1 MIIDFTKITIYEIL
15 ALLLSLIAILVPS
28 FKWLWRTLF
37 VKAKLKFIPNGKIIL
52 FFNKSGAYIRID
64 GAYEALNKS
73 VTIKNGKVRIT
84 REDNTVLKQDWS
96 VFISPVWQNFSG
108 SIASS
113 NEYAH
118 PFRLEA
124 NSLICAFVEYAD
136 PFNKGNILWQ
146 KIENKLNSIAL
157 ELKKE
162 YGSFDEALRAFK
174 TSPDFTQAYRD
185 LQATFFWQ
193 AGKYNLSIGNQYETE
208 KANFEYSFTLQQYDV
223 DKLNGNI
230 EKVLVSILAEKYN
243 IPIGCETPAVDLLEK

>member
-28 FKWLWRTLF
+28 FKWLWRTLL
-37 VKAKLKFIPNGKIIL
+37 VKAKLKFIPNKKVL
-52 FFNKSGAYIRID
+52 VFFNRSGAYVRID

-73 VTIKNGKVRIT
+73 ITIRNGKVQII
-84 REDNTVLKQDWS
+84 REDNTVLNLDWS
-96 VFISPVWQNFSG
+96 VFVSPAWQNFSG

-136 PFNKGNILWQ
+136 SFNKGNILWQ
-146 KIENKLNSIAL
+146 KIENKLNPVAL
-157 ELKKE
+157 KLQKE
-162 YGSFDEALRAFK
+162 YENFDEALKAFK

-193 AGKYNLSIGNQYETE
+193 AGKYKLSIENQYETKE
-208 KANFEYSFTLQQYDV
+208 AKFEYHFTLQQYDV

-230 EKVLVSILAEKYN
+230 DKVLVSVLSEKYN

>member
-15 ALLLSLIAILVPS
+15 ALLLSLIAILVPL

-37 VKAKLKFIPNGKIIL
+37 VKAKLKFIPNGKITL

-96 VFISPVWQNFSG
+96 VFISPAWQNFSG
-108 SIASS
+108 NIASS

-146 KIENKLNSIAL
+146 KIENKLNPVAL
-157 ELKKE
+157 KLQKE
-162 YGSFDEALRAFK
+162 YENFDEALKAFK
-174 TSPDFTQAYRD
+174 ASPDFTQAYRD

-193 AGKYNLSIGNQYETE
+193 AGKYKLSIENQYETKE
-208 KANFEYSFTLQQYDV
+208 AKFEYRFTLQQYDV

-230 EKVLVSILAEKYN
+230 DKVLVSILSEKYN
-243 IPIGCETPAVDLLEK
+243 IPIGCETPAVDLLGK

>member
-1 MIIDFTKITIYEIL
+1 MIIDFTRITIYEIL
-15 ALLLSLIAILVPS
+15 ALALSLIAILVPL
-28 FKWLWRTLF
+28 FKWLWKTWF
-37 VKAKLKFIPNGKIIL
+37 VKAKLKFIPNKKVL
-52 FFNKSGAYIRID
+52 VFFNRSGAYVRID

-73 VTIKNGKVRIT
+73 ITIRNGKVQII
-84 REDNTVLKQDWS
+84 REDNTVLNLDWS
-96 VFISPVWQNFSG
+96 VFVSPAWQNFSG

-146 KIENKLNSIAL
+146 KIENKLNPVAL
-157 ELKKE
+157 KLQKE
-162 YGSFDEALRAFK
+162 YENFDEALKAFK
-174 TSPDFTQAYRD
+174 ASPDFTQAYRD

-193 AGKYNLSIGNQYETE
+193 AGKYKLSIENQYETKE
-208 KANFEYSFTLQQYDV
+208 AKFEYRFTLQQYDV

-230 EKVLVSILAEKYN
+230 DKVLVSILSEKYN